1 MAASISNAIAIATCD
16 LQVDTIDTGAGTAVL
31 SVYDGTPPANVDTA
45 LSGNTLLAELN
56 LSNPAFGAAAD
67 ITPGARATANSI
79 TDDSSANASGTPTFY
94 RVANRNGDDCMQDT
108 AGVGSGALNFG
119 AAIVAGQPVSI
130 TSWTWT
136 VLEA

>member
-1 MAASISNAIAIATCD
+1 MASISNAIAIATCD
-16 LQVDTIDTGAGTAVL
+16 LQVDEIDTGAGTAAL
-31 SVYDGTPPANVDTA
+31 NVYDGTPPANVDTA

-67 ITPGARATANSI
+67 ITPGARATANAI
-79 TDDSSANASGTPTFY
+79 TDDSSANNTGTPTFY
-94 RVANRNGDDCMQDT
+94 RVFNRNGDAVMQGT
-108 AGVGSGALNFG
+108 AGVGSGDLNFG
-119 AAIVAGQPVSI
+119 ASIVSGQPVSI